1 MTTSSPPSLYHCHR
15 FPPDVIAQ
23 AVWLYFGIPL
33 SLRMVEDLLDERGI
47 IVSHQTIREW
57 ADKLRSYGVAKRE
70 VMSGVE
76 HRSHKGPN
84 NQAENSH
91 QPTQKR
97 ERVMKWFKSPA
108 HSQRFLSTHDPIAD
122 LFLLPRHEMRSLATQ
137 TCREIAQGVAA

>member
-1 MTTSSPPSLYHCHR
+1 MTTSSPSSLYHCHR

-33 SLRMVEDLLDERGI
+33 SLRMVEYLLAERVI

-76 HRSHKGPN
+76 RRSHKGPN
-84 NQAENSH
+84 NRAENYHH
-91 QPTQKR
+91 QRNK
-97 ERVMKWFKSPA
+97 EK
-108 HSQRFLSTHDPIAD
+108 
-122 LFLLPRHEMRSLATQ
+122 
-137 TCREIAQGVAA
+137 G